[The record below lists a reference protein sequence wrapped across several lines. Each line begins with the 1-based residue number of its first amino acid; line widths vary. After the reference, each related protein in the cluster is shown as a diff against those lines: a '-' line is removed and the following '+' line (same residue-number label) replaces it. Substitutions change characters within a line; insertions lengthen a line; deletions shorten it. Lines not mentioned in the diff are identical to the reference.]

1 MIHALWLLV
10 FSISCYAQS
19 AADLEAQLKKKPESL
34 RIRIELANVY
44 ASEGRAD
51 RVIELLN
58 PYTDQLTSNGFIL
71 LASSYNSKN
80 DYANE
85 VRVLTL
91 VSNREEENFQW
102 HMLLAQAF
110 VKQTSLK
117 NTDEK
122 TKDLVTQAVQRYRK
136 VLQLKPKY
144 QLAFN
149 ELLKLFLDQRMNNEA
164 RELLMEGIT
173 KFGRRPELFRELCR
187 LDSQDGYLVQ
197 AVANCTDSIKLSPDF
212 PDHYVYLVQA
222 LFDQKEDKRAENQAI
237 RAAKKFPKSE
247 FVQWAAGTMFLR
259 KKNFPVAARYFD
271 AAVAAKPDS
280 TRAHFGLAQSQFES
294 GQEAAALEHYIK
306 ACKGDATTQEAF
318 HAATGKLKLR
328 GDSNLAP
335 KYLSAANSC
344 RN

>member
-1 MIHALWLLV
+1 MIHALLLLV
-10 FSISCYAQS
+10 FSITCFAQD
-19 AADLEAQLKKKPESL
+19 ANELEATLKKKPDNM
-34 RIRIELANVY
+34 RVRIELANVY
-44 ASEGRAD
+44 ANEGRAD

-58 PYTDQLTSNGFIL
+58 PYTDQLTSTGFIL
-71 LASSYNSKN
+71 LASSYNSKG

-91 VSNREEENFQW
+91 ISNRDEENFQW

-122 TKDLVTQAVQRYRK
+122 TRELVTNAVQRYRR

-164 RELLMEGIT
+164 RELMMEGIS

-197 AVANCTDSIKLSPDF
+197 AVANCTDSIKLSPEF

-222 LFDQKEDKRAENQAI
+222 LYDQKEDKRAEAQAV

-271 AAVAAKPDS
+271 AAVAAKPES
-280 TRAHFGLAQSQFES
+280 TRAHYGLAQAQFES
-294 GQEAAALEHYIK
+294 GQEGAALEHYIK
-306 ACKGDATTQEAF
+306 ACKGDASTVEAF
-318 HAATGKLKLR
+318 FAATGKLKLR
-328 GDSNLAP
+328 GDKLAP

-344 RN
+344 RP